1 MYCTRIHVY
10 YYLYSYNTNIYIY
23 AYFYYHIIGKSLNFL
38 LCPDSNRQACQTM
51 LASMRSNTQETH
63 CIITHTRTSENKVMK
78 NVIGMNPILDETKK
92 LLYIISIFF
101 DVSKETDDCE
111 AKQHLANEL
120 LDMLPGSLLTDAT
133 DEELEAIAA
142 ATCLPHTE

>member
-1 MYCTRIHVY
+1 
-10 YYLYSYNTNIYIY
+10 
-23 AYFYYHIIGKSLNFL
+23 
-38 LCPDSNRQACQTM
+38 
-51 LASMRSNTQETH
+51 
-63 CIITHTRTSENKVMK
+63 MK
-78 NVIGMNPILDETKK
+78 NVIGMKPILDETKK